1 PAISS
6 SISVP
11 GTFLWK
17 VDDGTIV
24 SGTDTSVTMTA
35 TFPAGFRYVHLT
47 AVAGNGTSHDCHIP
61 VFARDPA
68 NDLTLKHQITRHQI
82 GHDGSEFS
90 FRVLQDLDRTLW
102 PDGSLVMMWDKEPVA
117 PADRTHMKF
126 IGWEQSNDGA
136 VTSSRT
142 ATLAGTGIHCLGVA
156 GRLKTPAR

>member
-47 AVAGNGTSHDCHIP
+47 AVAGNGHSHHCPIRAFVRRLP
-61 VFARDPA
+61 LCASARRRRQRH
-68 NDLTLKHQITRHQI
+68 LTRLPYSRLCPRPCQRPDAQASNHAPP
-82 GHDGSEFS
+82 D
-90 FRVLQDLDRTLW
+90 W
-102 PDGSLVMMWDKEPVA
+102 P
-117 PADRTHMKF
+117 
-126 IGWEQSNDGA
+126 
-136 VTSSRT
+136 
-142 ATLAGTGIHCLGVA
+142 
-156 GRLKTPAR
+156 